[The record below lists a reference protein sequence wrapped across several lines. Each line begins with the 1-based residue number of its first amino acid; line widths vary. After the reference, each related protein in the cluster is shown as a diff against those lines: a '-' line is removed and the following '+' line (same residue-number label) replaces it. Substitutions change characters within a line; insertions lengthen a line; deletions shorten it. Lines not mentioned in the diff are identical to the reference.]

1 MVNVGSDHRL
11 AEVSDVSVRFKSG
24 AMGLHEASMEV
35 AAGEIVALCGA
46 NGAGKTTLVRTIS
59 GFVKAESTRVV
70 NGTVRVM
77 GADVTNQ
84 EPYQVSRLGVHVIPE
99 RRKVFPNLSVGENL
113 NTLGGLPS
121 RAVRAERLEQIFQVF
136 PDLRGRM
143 GQAAGRLSGGQQQ
156 MLAIARALMADAKLL
171 VIDEIALGLHPS
183 LLAPL
188 FDVIR
193 QIVGTDRAAII
204 VHEDVRF
211 SPTFADRYYLIDSGR
226 IVEDGLTSDLEQ
238 ERSVTS

>member
-1 MVNVGSDHRL
+1 MDTGSDQL
-11 AEVSDVSVRFKSG
+11 LVEVHDVSVRFKNG
-24 AMGLHEASMEV
+24 AMGLHDASLTV
-35 AAGEIVALCGA
+35 AAGEVVALCGA

-59 GFVKAESTRVV
+59 GFVKAEGTKVV
-70 NGTVRVM
+70 NGGVRVM
-77 GADVTNQ
+77 GTDVTNQ

-99 RRKVFPNLSVGENL
+99 RRKVFPNLSVAENL

-121 RAVRAERLEQIFQVF
+121 RAIRAERLERIFEVF
-136 PDLRGRM
+136 PDLRGRT

-156 MLAIARALMADAKLL
+156 MLALARALMADARLL

-193 QIVGTDRAAII
+193 QIVGSERGAII
-204 VHEDVRF
+204 VHEDVRY
-211 SPTFADRYYLIDSGR
+211 SPTFADRYYLIDAGR
-226 IVEDGLTSDLEQ
+226 IVADGLTSDLEQ
-238 ERSVTS
+238 ERTAIS